1 MKYPIIHLFE
11 NDKNI
16 YAQTKGPE
24 YASVSLFHTFNNSV
38 ILDSQGYKYKVR
50 GIRRIGWANIWGYHP
65 LMKGRT
71 AKIEYEFSEREQ
83 ISLDVFKYLV
93 VERLSAG
100 INPGFWYAK
109 KDIPL
114 LIDKVGKSLD
124 YKLVVECFV
133 NDLNSQGGGFN

>member
-24 YASVSLFHTFNNSV
+24 YASVSLFHTFINSI
-38 ILDSQGYKYKVR
+38 ILDSQGYKCKVK
-50 GIRRIGWANIWGYHP
+50 GVRRIGWANFWGYHP

-83 ISLDVFKYLV
+83 ISLEVFKHIV

-100 INPGFWYAK
+100 VNRGFWYSE

-114 LIDKVGKSLD
+114 LIEKVDKSPD
-124 YKLVVECFV
+124 YKSVVECFV
-133 NDLNSQGGGFN
+133 NDFYS